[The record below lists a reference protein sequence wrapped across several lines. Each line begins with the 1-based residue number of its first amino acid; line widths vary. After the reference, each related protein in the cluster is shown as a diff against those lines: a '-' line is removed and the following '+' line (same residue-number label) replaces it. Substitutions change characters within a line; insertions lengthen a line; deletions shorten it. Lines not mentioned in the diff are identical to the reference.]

1 MCLKSMLRIYSK
13 EEFIMAIFKIIKNT
27 LEGVYNTKIEW
38 ARIPDGVT
46 AIESNAFEDC
56 KNLKSIIIPDSV
68 KTIGRCA
75 FRSCRNLESIVIPD
89 GVTVIGDGAFWN
101 CESLKAITIPDGVK
115 TIGRAAFWNCSDNLK
130 ELVFEQLS
138 EDCDFDLEAF
148 EKIEKPQDDLKI
160 SDTEVAY
167 GYAEMMFGED
177 SV

>member
-38 ARIPDGVT
+38 AKIPDGVT

-56 KNLKSIIIPDSV
+56 KNLKSIVIPDS
-68 KTIGRCA
+68 
-75 FRSCRNLESIVIPD
+75 
-89 GVTVIGDGAFWN
+89 
-101 CESLKAITIPDGVK
+101 VK

-130 ELVFEQLS
+130 ELAFEQLS

>member
-1 MCLKSMLRIYSK
+1 MLRIYSK

-38 ARIPDGVT
+38 AKIPDGVT
-46 AIESNAFEDC
+46 AIERDAFFSC
-56 KNLKSIIIPDSV
+56 TSLKKIIIPDS
-68 KTIGRCA
+68 
-75 FRSCRNLESIVIPD
+75 
-89 GVTVIGDGAFWN
+89 
-101 CESLKAITIPDGVK
+101 VK

-177 SV
+177 SI

>member
-1 MCLKSMLRIYSK
+1 MS
-13 EEFIMAIFKIIKNT
+13 
-27 LEGVYNTKIEW
+27 
-38 ARIPDGVT
+38 
-46 AIESNAFEDC
+46 IES
-56 KNLKSIIIPDSV
+56 ITIPDSV
-68 KTIGRCA
+68 KTIGSSA
-75 FRSCRNLESIVIPD
+75 FN
-89 GVTVIGDGAFWN
+89 N
-101 CESLKAITIPDGVK
+101 CVSLKAITIPDGVTAIERDVFFSCTSLEAITIPDSVK